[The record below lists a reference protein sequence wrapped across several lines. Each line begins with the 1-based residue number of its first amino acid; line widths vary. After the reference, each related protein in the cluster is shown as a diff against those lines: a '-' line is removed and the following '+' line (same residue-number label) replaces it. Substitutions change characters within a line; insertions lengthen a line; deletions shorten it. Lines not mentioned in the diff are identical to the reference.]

1 MLPSHLAVRV
11 RKHPG
16 EDLTKPLQ
24 LHTTETTGTV
34 ILLSLLTTD
43 SFYVQTE

>member
-16 EDLTKPLQ
+16 ENLTKPLQ

-34 ILLSLLTTD
+34 ILLPTE